1 MSGGGAGGG
10 VDSAATESE
19 IVEIEEGNGWVDSV
33 SFQSDL
39 VCLLDFVVIWIDT
52 IGGVLHR

>member
-10 VDSAATESE
+10 VDSPTTESE
-19 IVEIEEGNGWVDSV
+19 IVEIEEGNGWV

-52 IGGVLHR
+52 IGGVLYR